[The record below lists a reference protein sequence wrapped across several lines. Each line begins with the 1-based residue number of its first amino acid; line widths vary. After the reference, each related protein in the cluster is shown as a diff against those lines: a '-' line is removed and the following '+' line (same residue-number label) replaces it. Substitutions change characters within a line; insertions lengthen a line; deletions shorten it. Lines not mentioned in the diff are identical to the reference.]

1 MFKLFNDIIQ
11 NKNTYVKSKTIS
23 EKEAPNSFLNDFCES
38 DDFEDLTLESLEQS
52 NKPKKIINNYNKK
65 DFLNDFAKNIFSIIL
80 DSRKDKNNHNLVNTS
95 NNSDFTK
102 EYDDKSFSI
111 DIDDLFLYND
121 FYKDKNDIQK
131 FVMEFYLIKNKKNK
145 KIKTLVEKWK
155 ISYKLNDDNET
166 INNNDMNNLKNKIS
180 ILKKSII
187 TYSRILPL
195 YHYIKL
201 ANEENDY
208 SIDFKFYNNNLK
220 KKGEFLNKPS
230 GNVSLKNSNLFSF
243 KLNIK
248 YYSEKEIKNIF
259 DETGEDEQNRH
270 RFKSLSFNQKKSTL
284 NQFETIINNNET
296 NPINKEN
303 DNYINKVKTCQIEVN
318 NKIKEED
325 SFTNS
330 SFILSIHDND
340 KEENKNIL
348 NLNLNS
354 QIENA
359 LNKKNKDNDE
369 NLCKRKCSNFS
380 NSYEMT
386 EDCTPRNNESKLY
399 DNKDIKKIPSMSKK
413 TTLNRSNNKEV
424 NNIFKEY
431 NILKEMMQNYSSNII
446 TKNKKLMTYMD
457 VFE

>member
-11 NKNTYVKSKTIS
+11 NKNTYIKSKNVS
-23 EKEAPNSFLNDFCES
+23 DKDAPNSFLNDLCES

-52 NKPKKIINNYNKK
+52 NNQKKIKNNYNKK

-95 NNSDFTK
+95 NNSDFNK
-102 EYDDKSFSI
+102 EYDEKSFSI

-121 FYKDKNDIQK
+121 FSKDKSDIQK
-131 FVMEFYLIKNKKNK
+131 FVMEFYLIKNK

-166 INNNDMNNLKNKIS
+166 INNNEINYLKNKIS

-187 TYSRILPL
+187 SYSRILPL
-195 YHYIKL
+195 YQYIKL

-208 SIDFKFYNNNLK
+208 SIDFKFYNNNSK
-220 KKGEFLNKPS
+220 KKGQFLNKPS
-230 GNVSLKNSNLFSF
+230 GRVSLKNSNLFSF

-248 YYSEKEIKNIF
+248 YYSEKEIKYIF
-259 DETGEDEQNRH
+259 DETRDDEQNKH
-270 RFKSLSFNQKKSTL
+270 RFKSLSFNRKKSTL
-284 NQFETIINNNET
+284 NQHESINDNNEA

-303 DNYINKVKTCQIEVN
+303 DNYINKVKTCEIEVN
-318 NKIKEED
+318 NKIKEID
-325 SFTNS
+325 SFSNS
-330 SFILSIHDND
+330 SFILSIQDND

-354 QIENA
+354 QIGIT
-359 LNKKNKDNDE
+359 LNKKNHKDNNE
-369 NLCKRKCSNFS
+369 YLNKRKCSNFS

-399 DNKDIKKIPSMSKK
+399 DNKDIKKISSMNKK
-413 TTLNRSNNKEV
+413 AILNKSNNKEIK
-424 NNIFKEY
+424 NIFKEY
-431 NILKEMMQNYSSNII
+431 NILKEMMQNFSSNII
-446 TKNKKLMTYMD
+446 FKNKKLMTYLD

>member
-11 NKNTYVKSKTIS
+11 NKNTYIKSKNVS
-23 EKEAPNSFLNDFCES
+23 DKDAPNSFLNDFCES
-38 DDFEDLTLESLEQS
+38 DEFEDLTLESLEQS
-52 NKPKKIINNYNKK
+52 NNQKKIKNNYNKK
-65 DFLNDFAKNIFSIIL
+65 DFLNDFAKNLFSIIL

-95 NNSDFTK
+95 NNSDFNK
-102 EYDDKSFSI
+102 EYDEKSFSI

-121 FYKDKNDIQK
+121 FSKDKSDIQK
-131 FVMEFYLIKNKKNK
+131 FVMEFYLIKNK

-166 INNNDMNNLKNKIS
+166 INNNEINYLKNKIS

-187 TYSRILPL
+187 SYSRILPL
-195 YHYIKL
+195 YQYIKL

-208 SIDFKFYNNNLK
+208 SIDFKFYNNNSK
-220 KKGEFLNKPS
+220 KKGQFLNKPS
-230 GNVSLKNSNLFSF
+230 GRVSLKNSNLFSF

-248 YYSEKEIKNIF
+248 YYSEKEIKYIF
-259 DETGEDEQNRH
+259 DETRDDEQNKH
-270 RFKSLSFNQKKSTL
+270 RFKSLSFNRKKSTL
-284 NQFETIINNNET
+284 NQHESINDNNEA

-303 DNYINKVKTCQIEVN
+303 DNYINKVKTCEIEVN
-318 NKIKEED
+318 NKIKEID
-325 SFTNS
+325 SFSNS
-330 SFILSIHDND
+330 SFILSIQDND

-354 QIENA
+354 QIGIT
-359 LNKKNKDNDE
+359 LNKKNHKDNNE
-369 NLCKRKCSNFS
+369 YLNKRKCSNFS

-399 DNKDIKKIPSMSKK
+399 DNKDIKKISSMNKK
-413 TTLNRSNNKEV
+413 TILNKSNNKEIK
-424 NNIFKEY
+424 NIFKEY
-431 NILKEMMQNYSSNII
+431 NILKEMMQNFSSNII
-446 TKNKKLMTYMD
+446 FKNKKLMTYLD

>member
-11 NKNTYVKSKTIS
+11 NKNTYIKSKNVS
-23 EKEAPNSFLNDFCES
+23 DKDAPNSFLNDLCES

-52 NKPKKIINNYNKK
+52 NNQKKIINNYSKK

-95 NNSDFTK
+95 NNSDFNK
-102 EYDDKSFSI
+102 EYDEKSFSI

-121 FYKDKNDIQK
+121 FSKDKSDIQK
-131 FVMEFYLIKNKKNK
+131 FVMEFYLIKNK

-166 INNNDMNNLKNKIS
+166 INNNEINYLKNKIS
-180 ILKKSII
+180 ILKKSIMS
-187 TYSRILPL
+187 YSRILPL
-195 YHYIKL
+195 YQYIKL

-208 SIDFKFYNNNLK
+208 SIDFKFYNNNSK
-220 KKGEFLNKPS
+220 KKGQFLNKPS
-230 GNVSLKNSNLFSF
+230 GRVSLKNSNLFSF

-248 YYSEKEIKNIF
+248 YYSEKEIKYIF
-259 DETGEDEQNRH
+259 DETRDDEQNKH
-270 RFKSLSFNQKKSTL
+270 RFKSLSFNRKKSTL
-284 NQFETIINNNET
+284 NQYESINDNNEA

-303 DNYINKVKTCQIEVN
+303 DNYINKVKTCEIEVN
-318 NKIKEED
+318 NKIKEID
-325 SFTNS
+325 SFSNS
-330 SFILSIHDND
+330 SFILSIQDND

-354 QIENA
+354 QIGIT
-359 LNKKNKDNDE
+359 LNKKNHKDNNE
-369 NLCKRKCSNFS
+369 YLNKRKCSNFS

-399 DNKDIKKIPSMSKK
+399 DNKDIKKISSMNKK
-413 TTLNRSNNKEV
+413 TILNKSNNKEIK
-424 NNIFKEY
+424 NIFKEY
-431 NILKEMMQNYSSNII
+431 NILKEMMQNFSSNII
-446 TKNKKLMTYMD
+446 FKNKKLMTYLD

>member
-11 NKNTYVKSKTIS
+11 NKNTYIKSKNVS
-23 EKEAPNSFLNDFCES
+23 DKDAPNSFLNDLCES

-52 NKPKKIINNYNKK
+52 NNQKKIKNNYNKK

-95 NNSDFTK
+95 NNSDFNK
-102 EYDDKSFSI
+102 EYDEKSFSI

-121 FYKDKNDIQK
+121 FSKDKSDIQK
-131 FVMEFYLIKNKKNK
+131 FVMEFYLIKNK

-166 INNNDMNNLKNKIS
+166 INNNEINYLKNKIS

-187 TYSRILPL
+187 SYSRILPL
-195 YHYIKL
+195 YQYIKL

-208 SIDFKFYNNNLK
+208 SIDFKFYNNNSK
-220 KKGEFLNKPS
+220 KKGQFLNKPS
-230 GNVSLKNSNLFSF
+230 GRVSLKNSNLFSF

-248 YYSEKEIKNIF
+248 YYSEKEIKYIF
-259 DETGEDEQNRH
+259 DETRDDEQNKH
-270 RFKSLSFNQKKSTL
+270 RFKSLSFNRKKSTL
-284 NQFETIINNNET
+284 NQHESINDNNEA

-303 DNYINKVKTCQIEVN
+303 DNYINKVKTCEIEVN
-318 NKIKEED
+318 NKIKEID
-325 SFTNS
+325 SFSNS
-330 SFILSIHDND
+330 SFILSIQDND

-354 QIENA
+354 QIGIT
-359 LNKKNKDNDE
+359 LNKKNHKDNNE
-369 NLCKRKCSNFS
+369 YLSKRKCSNFS

-399 DNKDIKKIPSMSKK
+399 DNKDIKKISSMNKK
-413 TTLNRSNNKEV
+413 TILNKSNNKEIK
-424 NNIFKEY
+424 NIFKEY
-431 NILKEMMQNYSSNII
+431 NILKEMMQNFSSNII
-446 TKNKKLMTYMD
+446 FKNKKLMTYLD